1 MSEWNLGSL
10 FTGYGGLD
18 MGVKAALGG
27 ECREAWCSD
36 VAPGPVKLIS
46 ESGNF
51 PANLGDVTAID
62 WDNVEPVDVLA
73 GGSPCQDL
81 SLAGGRKGMKPGTRS
96 GLWEAM
102 IRGVEKLRPHLVVW
116 ENVNGA
122 LSAEAFSLMEPGT
135 GCVGDGRDG
144 PVLRALG
151 RVLGDLANVG
161 YDAWWGVVRASDVG
175 APHRRARL
183 FVVAAD
189 ADREPWH
196 VRWLGASGEAQGG
209 RPFGD
214 AEGCG
219 GEGVRLLPTPTASQ
233 MDGRKSPA
241 YSGSGSFYDI
251 VQAGR
256 RGLMPY
262 IRGIAR
268 WEGVFREAPDP
279 IEDDG
284 RLSVRFVEWMMGLP
298 DGWVTDPGLGLS
310 RAQQLTMLGN
320 GVVPQQAE
328 RAVRVLARV
337 AASVKEVK

>member
-1 MSEWNLGSL
+1 MNTWTLGSL

-27 ECREAWCSD
+27 ECREVWCSD
-36 VAPGPVKLIS
+36 VAAGPVKLIDR
-46 ESGNF
+46 SGRF
-51 PANLGDVTAID
+51 PVNLGDVTLID
-62 WDNVEPVDVLA
+62 WDNVEPVHVFA

-81 SLAGGRKGMKPGTRS
+81 SLAGSRKGMKPGTRS

-102 IRGVEKLRPHLVVW
+102 IRGVERLRPHLVVW

-135 GCVGDGRDG
+135 GCVGDRRNG

-151 RVLGDLANVG
+151 RVLGDLANIG
-161 YDAWWGVVRASDVG
+161 YDAWWSVVRASDVG

-196 VRWLGASGEAQGG
+196 VRWLGAAGEAQGG
-209 RPFGD
+209 RAFGD
-214 AEGCG
+214 AQGCG
-219 GEGVRLLPTPTASQ
+219 GKGVRLLPTPTASQ
-233 MDGRKSPA
+233 MGGRKSPA
-241 YSGSGSFYDI
+241 YNGSGSFYDI

-256 RGLMPY
+256 RGLIPY

-279 IEDDG
+279 IDETG
-284 RLSVRFVEWMMGLP
+284 RLSTLFVEWMMGLP
-298 DGWVTDPGLGLS
+298 EGWVTDPGLGLS

-328 RAVRVLARV
+328 RAVRVLAGMAR
-337 AASVKEVK
+337 SVEEAE

>member
-1 MSEWNLGSL
+1 MNEWSLGSL

-36 VAPGPVKLIS
+36 VAAGPVKLIDR
-46 ESGNF
+46 SGRF
-51 PANLGDVTAID
+51 PVNLGDVTGID
-62 WDNVEPVDVLA
+62 WDNVEPVDVIA

-102 IRGVEKLRPHLVVW
+102 VRGVESLRPHLVVW

-135 GCVGDGRDG
+135 GCVGDGHNG

-161 YDAWWGVVRASDVG
+161 YDAWWTVVRASDVG

-196 VRWLGASGEAQGG
+196 VRWLGAAGAAEG
-209 RPFGD
+209 RRSFGD
-214 AEGCG
+214 AAGCG

-256 RGLMPY
+256 RGLAPY
-262 IRGIAR
+262 VRGIAG
-268 WEGVFREAPDP
+268 WEKAFREAPDP
-279 IEDDG
+279 IDETG
-284 RLSVRFVEWMMGLP
+284 RLSTLFVEWMMGLP
-298 DGWVTDPGLGLS
+298 EGWVTGPEFGLS

-320 GVVPQQAE
+320 GVVPQQAAY
-328 RAVRVLARV
+328 AVGLLAGV
-337 AASVKEVK
+337 ARSVGEVA